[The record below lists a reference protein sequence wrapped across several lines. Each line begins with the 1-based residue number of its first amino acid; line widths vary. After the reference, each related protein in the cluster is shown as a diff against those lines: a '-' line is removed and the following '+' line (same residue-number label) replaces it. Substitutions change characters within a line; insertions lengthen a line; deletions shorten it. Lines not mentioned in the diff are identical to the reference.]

1 MNEKTR
7 KLSFGIP
14 SLDIENNIDG
24 TIIIKNII
32 QPDDW
37 PNNIIEKL
45 IFWAQK
51 KPKKIFLAQRNK
63 SLSWD
68 KLSYEETLSKVK
80 SLSYFLL
87 KQGLSKN
94 NPVIILSGNDNNHA
108 LLALSCLFSKI
119 PFSALSP
126 AYSLYSDNLNRLEN
140 VKEILNP
147 GFIFASNGD
156 IFKNAILKF
165 SLKPEKILV
174 GKSPLPG
181 NLVIK
186 DIFQKYSNKKVNL
199 AKTNGN
205 DIAKFLFTS
214 GSTGTPKAVIQTHR
228 MLSSNIAMAYK
239 AYEFLQKEPPI
250 LVDWMPWSHVAGGN
264 KAFNLALYSGGTFY
278 IDNGT
283 PSEIEFIKTIR
294 NLTDISPS
302 WYFNVPKGY
311 EFLIRELKNNE
322 NLSVSFFK
330 NLKILVY
337 SGASMPTHLFK
348 SMDKLALKYVG
359 KKIFF
364 SAAYGASE
372 TAPMATM
379 PTHESNYVRNIGVP
393 QFGTEMKL
401 VPFGDK
407 YEVRLKGPHITPGY
421 WKDKVNT
428 KKSFDN
434 EGYFKIGD
442 ALKFKDKLNPEKGFY
457 FDGRIAENFKLNT
470 GTWVSVGNVRSKLLD
485 ALGGIVIDAIIVGED
500 QEYLSAFLIPDIA
513 FCRSLLNLNI
523 QDSEEKI
530 LSHQIL
536 KNKILEILTS
546 YKNNN
551 HSKSQY
557 IKKVVF
563 FRDVLSKAKGEITDK
578 GSINQIKFIL
588 NRDQLVKKLFMNQL
602 KEIISI

>member
-7 KLSFGIP
+7 SISFGIP

-24 TIIIKNII
+24 TIIIKNTIE
-32 QPDDW
+32 PDDW
-37 PNNIIEKL
+37 PKNIIEKL
-45 IFWAQK
+45 IFWGKK
-51 KPKKIFLAQRNK
+51 KPKKTFLAQRNK

-80 SLSYFLL
+80 SLSYYLS
-87 KQGLSKN
+87 KQGLSKK

-108 LLALSCLFSKI
+108 LLALSCLYSKI

-126 AYSLYSDNLNRLEN
+126 AHSLYSDNLNRLEN
-140 VKEILNP
+140 VKKILNP
-147 GFIFASNGD
+147 GFIFASNGKD
-156 IFKNAILKF
+156 FENAILKF
-165 SLKPEKILV
+165 SLKPEKVLV
-174 GKSPLPG
+174 GKDPLPG
-181 NLVIK
+181 NLEINN
-186 DIFQKYSNKKVNL
+186 IFKKYSNKKVDL
-199 AKTNGN
+199 AKTNEN

-214 GSTGTPKAVIQTHR
+214 GSTGTPKAVIQTHK

-239 AYEFLQKEPPI
+239 AYKFLEKEPPI

-311 EFLIRELKNNE
+311 EFLIKELKKNE
-322 NLSVSFFK
+322 KLSVSFFK
-330 NLKILVY
+330 NLKLLVY
-337 SGASMPTHLFK
+337 SGASMPNHIFK
-348 SMDKLALKYVG
+348 SMDKLALRYIG

-364 SAAYGASE
+364 SAAYGATE
-372 TAPMATM
+372 TTPMATM
-379 PTHESNYVRNIGVP
+379 PTHESNYERNIGVP

-407 YEVRLKGPHITPGY
+407 YEVRLKGSHITPGY

-442 ALKFKDKLNPEKGFY
+442 ALKFEDKLNPEKGFY

-485 ALGGIVIDAIIVGED
+485 ALGGIATDAIIVGED
-500 QEYLSAFLIPDIA
+500 QEYLSAFLIPNIS
-513 FCRSLLNLNI
+513 FCSSLLNLETEQN
-523 QDSEEKI
+523 EEII
-530 LSHQIL
+530 LSSQRI
-536 KNKILEILTS
+536 KNKILEILTN

-563 FRDVLSKAKGEITDK
+563 FRDNLSKSKGEITDK

-588 NRDQLVKKLFMNQL
+588 NRDQLVKSFFMNQL

>member
-7 KLSFGIP
+7 SISFGIP

-24 TIIIKNII
+24 TIIIKNTIE
-32 QPDDW
+32 PDDW
-37 PNNIIEKL
+37 PKNIIEKL
-45 IFWAQK
+45 IFWGKK
-51 KPKKIFLAQRNK
+51 KPKKTFLAQRNK

-80 SLSYFLL
+80 SLSYYLS
-87 KQGLSKN
+87 KQGLSKK

-108 LLALSCLFSKI
+108 LLALSCLYSKI

-126 AYSLYSDNLNRLEN
+126 AHSLYSDNLNRLEN
-140 VKEILNP
+140 VKKILNP
-147 GFIFASNGD
+147 GFIFASNGKD
-156 IFKNAILKF
+156 FENAILKF
-165 SLKPEKILV
+165 SLKPEKVLV
-174 GKSPLPG
+174 GKDPLPG
-181 NLVIK
+181 NLEINN
-186 DIFQKYSNKKVNL
+186 IFKKYSNKKVDL
-199 AKTNGN
+199 EKTNEN

-214 GSTGTPKAVIQTHR
+214 GSTGTPKAVIQTHK

-239 AYEFLQKEPPI
+239 AYKFLEKEPPI

-311 EFLIRELKNNE
+311 EFLIKELKKNE
-322 NLSVSFFK
+322 KLSASFFK
-330 NLKILVY
+330 NLKLLVY
-337 SGASMPTHLFK
+337 SGASMPNHIFK
-348 SMDKLALKYVG
+348 SMDKLALRYIG

-364 SAAYGASE
+364 SAAYGATE
-372 TAPMATM
+372 TTPMATM
-379 PTHESNYVRNIGVP
+379 PTHESNYERNIGVP

-407 YEVRLKGPHITPGY
+407 YEVRLKGSHITPGY
-421 WKDKVNT
+421 WNDKVNT

-442 ALKFKDKLNPEKGFY
+442 ALKFEDKLNPEKGFY

-485 ALGGIVIDAIIVGED
+485 ALGGIATDAIIVGED
-500 QEYLSAFLIPDIA
+500 QEYLSAFLIPNIS
-513 FCRSLLNLNI
+513 FCSSLLNLETEQN
-523 QDSEEKI
+523 EEII
-530 LSHQIL
+530 LSSQRI
-536 KNKILEILTS
+536 KNKILEILTN

-563 FRDVLSKAKGEITDK
+563 FRDNLSKSKGEITDK

-588 NRDQLVKKLFMNQL
+588 NRDQLVKSFFMNQL
-602 KEIISI
+602 KEIISV